1 MFKVSKG
8 SKRIKKGLQAEKR
21 LRKYSPGVGGREDQR
36 KRKKYLLKIPL
47 LVILIV
53 FSKDILLL
61 NFPLSVDIFL
71 IFYFKIPKERE
82 RENEKKKEKEQER
95 EREREKKHKS

>member
-21 LRKYSPGVGGREDQR
+21 LRNFYKYSPGVGEREDRR

-61 NFPLSVDIFL
+61 NFPLSVDLFL
-71 IFYFKIPKERE
+71 IFYFKIPEERE
-82 RENEKKKEKEQER
+82 RENEKRKKKNK
-95 EREREKKHKS
+95 REREKT

>member
-21 LRKYSPGVGGREDQR
+21 LRKYSPGVGGRDDQR

-71 IFYFKIPKERE
+71 IFYFKIPEERE
-82 RENEKKKEKEQER
+82 RENEKRKKKNK
-95 EREREKKHKS
+95 REREKT

>member
-71 IFYFKIPKERE
+71 VFYFKIPEERE
-82 RENEKKKEKEQER
+82 RENEKRKKKNKREK
-95 EREREKKHKS
+95 EKKHKS

>member
-8 SKRIKKGLQAEKR
+8 SKRIKTGLQAEKR

-71 IFYFKIPKERE
+71 IFYFKIPEERE
-82 RENEKKKEKEQER
+82 RENEKRKKKNK
-95 EREREKKHKS
+95 REREKA